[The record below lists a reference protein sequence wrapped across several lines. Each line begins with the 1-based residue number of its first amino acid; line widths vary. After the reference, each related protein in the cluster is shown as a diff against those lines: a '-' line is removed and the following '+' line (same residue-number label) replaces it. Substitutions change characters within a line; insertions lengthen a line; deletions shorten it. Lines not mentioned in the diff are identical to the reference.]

1 MKSIL
6 SKVLQ
11 KKVKCEGKQWQLDDK
26 KHYYL
31 DEYLLLDI
39 TSVTF
44 VTLIGLVQDL
54 LDSVL
59 LIQFRNFNVTIYV
72 IWRFTYS
79 CKRRYM

>member
-1 MKSIL
+1 MKSNL

-44 VTLIGLVQDL
+44 VTLIGLV
-54 LDSVL
+54 
-59 LIQFRNFNVTIYV
+59 
-72 IWRFTYS
+72 
-79 CKRRYM
+79 